1 MTNSIQEL
9 YQTCPFLLISLHV
22 YWNCHIL
29 HNIWYNKSPP
39 KWHRDL
45 FVCCILLLRW
55 YIRWHCTNLH
65 HKSRDLHQYSSVKN
79 TPMQLHISP
88 SLLPSTQVKHR
99 GFNGIF
105 QHKAR
110 NLTAVTTHYTPD
122 TFSLSYVGW
131 SLRNSEKVM
140 LGDCKTVLMGFQY
153 EPLLHA
159 FKPLYSS
166 CVKEN
171 TYLRHS
177 WIWPTAVAAS

>member
-29 HNIWYNKSPP
+29 HSIWYNKSPP

-65 HKSRDLHQYSSVKN
+65 HKSRDLHQYTSVKN

-110 NLTAVTTHYTPD
+110 SNHAVSAVTTHYTPD
-122 TFSLSYVGW
+122 TCSLSCWVVITK
-131 SLRNSEKVM
+131 LRKSHVRW
-140 LGDCKTVLMGFQY
+140 LQDCSYGV
-153 EPLLHA
+153 
-159 FKPLYSS
+159 S
-166 CVKEN
+166 V
-171 TYLRHS
+171 R
-177 WIWPTAVAAS
+177 ASFTCIQASV